1 MTLEHLHPT
10 KLSFKELRFVFNVWK
25 QTLKGVWE
33 TGKKKP
39 LPESILNKLNFPKNG
54 FHYRCFSAN
63 FLKVIRKRRT
73 ATLQ

>member
-1 MTLEHLHPT
+1 M
-10 KLSFKELRFVFNVWK
+10 RFVFNVWK

-54 FHYRCFSAN
+54 FHYRCFHAN
-63 FLKVIRKRRT
+63 FVKVLRT
-73 ATLQ
+73 SNCYMVVNLTRTKSFLV